1 MGKISSLKV
10 TNLKYTYNNNYI
22 LNGLNLDIYEGEIV
36 SVLGPSGS
44 GKTTLL
50 RLISGL
56 EILSHGQIE
65 IYEKTVANFKFSAP
79 SNERNVGLVFQEKI
93 LFPHL
98 SILNNVK
105 FGITGHNDFRNKR
118 ALEFL
123 SLFKVEKYAD
133 SFPNNLSG
141 GEQQRVAIARAIAP
155 NPKILLMDE
164 PFSSLDENLKI
175 ILREEIKKIIKKNN
189 TTCILVTHDTD
200 DALSMSDRI
209 IKLEDGKIANEKN

>member
-56 EILSHGQIE
+56 ETLSHGQIE
-65 IYEKTVANFKFSAP
+65 IYEKTVANSKFSAP
-79 SNERNVGLVFQEKI
+79 SNERNVGHVFQEKI

-105 FGITGHNDFRNKR
+105 FGIIGHNDFRNKR

-123 SLFKVEKYAD
+123 SLFKVEKYAY

-155 NPKILLMDE
+155 NPKILLLDE
-164 PFSSLDENLKI
+164 PFSSLDKNLKI

-189 TTCILVTHDTD
+189 TTCILVTHDTN

-209 IKLEDGKIANEKN
+209 IKLEDGKITNEKN

>member
-1 MGKISSLKV
+1 M
-10 TNLKYTYNNNYI
+10 
-22 LNGLNLDIYEGEIV
+22 
-36 SVLGPSGS
+36 GPSGS

-56 EILSHGQIE
+56 ETLSHGQIE
-65 IYEKTVANFKFSAP
+65 IYEKTVANSKFSAP
-79 SNERNVGLVFQEKI
+79 SNERNVGHVFQEKI

-123 SLFKVEKYAD
+123 SLFKVSEIY

-155 NPKILLMDE
+155 RPSVVA
-164 PFSSLDENLKI
+164 F
-175 ILREEIKKIIKKNN
+175 
-189 TTCILVTHDTD
+189 
-200 DALSMSDRI
+200 
-209 IKLEDGKIANEKN
+209 G